1 MSGLSAGTTLV
12 RNKDMLF
19 SHIHHEVVI
28 FHMMKGAYF
37 SLDAIGADIWSRL
50 DTPMTVAALCDSLT
64 ADYDGDRAEIERDV
78 LLLLADMMD
87 TDLVIPH
94 QP

>member
-1 MSGLSAGTTLV
+1 MTELSTGTILE
-12 RNKDMLF
+12 RNRDMLF
-19 SHIHHEVVI
+19 SHIDHEVVI

-37 SLDAIGADIWSRL
+37 SLDEVGADIWSRL

-64 ADYDGDRAEIERDV
+64 ADYDGDGAEIERDV
-78 LLLLADMMD
+78 LVLLADMKD
-87 TDLVIPH
+87 AGLVILR